1 MNDSEL
7 IYSIAH
13 KVFLSNEYLASYTLK
28 SVVVHFFDFN
38 FKILGL
44 SDVSWAKIMYNNDYD
59 SK

>member
-1 MNDSEL
+1 VNDGEL

-38 FKILGL
+38 FKILRL
-44 SDVSWAKIMYNNDYD
+44 SDVS
-59 SK
+59 